1 MECRKFQIAILSAQG
16 LENVREIFR
25 MKVYAQ
31 LSIPGNPEIKRETPV
46 DTEGE
51 TNPAWNST
59 IGFTI
64 GNQGVEHQG
73 VVFVIKLYCS
83 RTLGDRYIGEVS
95 LSFKD
100 LFDGAAPTSQGRSS
114 GIVSYPVKKG
124 GADSQGVLNFSY
136 SFGDIVMVKKP
147 SLFSRRNL
155 AVAVNGVA
163 NFQNPDFCSVERE
176 TESMYF
182 GRRRILPHQNE
193 TAALLTCYSVF

>member
-1 MECRKFQIAILSAQG
+1 MECRQFQIAILSAQG
-16 LENVREIFR
+16 LQNVREIFK

-31 LSIPGNPEIKRETPV
+31 LSIPGNPQIKRETPV

-59 IGFTI
+59 ITFTI
-64 GNQGVEHQG
+64 GNQAVEYQG

-147 SLFSRRNL
+147 SLFSTRNL
-155 AVAVNGVA
+155 ATAGIFIVRVVLEATLGA
-163 NFQNPDFCSVERE
+163 SIDLDIPF
-176 TESMYF
+176 F
-182 GRRRILPHQNE
+182 GEDVPI
-193 TAALLTCYSVF
+193 C

>member
-31 LSIPGNPEIKRETPV
+31 LSIPGNPQIKRETPV

-51 TNPAWNST
+51 TNPAWNYT

-64 GNQGVEHQG
+64 GNQAVEYQG

-114 GIVSYPVKKG
+114 GIVR
-124 GADSQGVLNFSY
+124 VLNFSY

-147 SLFSRRNL
+147 SLFSTRNL
-155 AVAVNGVA
+155 AAAGIFIVRVVLEATLGASIDLDIPFFGEDVHIELSLL
-163 NFQNPDFCSVERE
+163 NFKENF
-176 TESMYF
+176 YF
-182 GRRRILPHQNE
+182 NIVSELSLVG
-193 TAALLTCYSVF
+193 CF

>member
-16 LENVREIFR
+16 LQNVREIFR

-31 LSIPGNPEIKRETPV
+31 LSIPGNPQIKRETPV

-59 IGFTI
+59 IRFTI
-64 GNQGVEHQG
+64 GNQAVEYQG

-114 GIVSYPVKKG
+114 GIVSYPVKRG

-147 SLFSRRNL
+147 SLFSTRNL
-155 AVAVNGVA
+155 AAAGFFIMKVVLEATLEQASISTFHSLEKMFRYVNEH
-163 NFQNPDFCSVERE
+163 DKYIELKS
-176 TESMYF
+176 
-182 GRRRILPHQNE
+182 
-193 TAALLTCYSVF
+193 

>member
-31 LSIPGNPEIKRETPV
+31 LSIPGNPQIKRETPV

-59 IGFTI
+59 IRFTI
-64 GNQGVEHQG
+64 GNQAVEHQG

-83 RTLGDRYIGEVS
+83 RALGDRYIGEVS

-114 GIVSYPVKKG
+114 GIW
-124 GADSQGVLNFSY
+124 
-136 SFGDIVMVKKP
+136 VKKP
-147 SLFSRRNL
+147 SRFLPRNL
-155 AVAVNGVA
+155 AAAGFFIMKVVLEATLEQASISTFHSLEKMFRYVNEH
-163 NFQNPDFCSVERE
+163 DKYIELKS
-176 TESMYF
+176 
-182 GRRRILPHQNE
+182 
-193 TAALLTCYSVF
+193 

>member
-31 LSIPGNPEIKRETPV
+31 LSIPGNPQIKRETPV

-59 IGFTI
+59 IRFTI
-64 GNQGVEHQG
+64 GNQAVEHQG

-83 RTLGDRYIGEVS
+83 RALGDRYIGEVS

-147 SLFSRRNL
+147 SLFSTRNL
-155 AVAVNGVA
+155 AVAGIFIVRVVLEATLGA
-163 NFQNPDFCSVERE
+163 SIDLDIPF
-176 TESMYF
+176 F
-182 GRRRILPHQNE
+182 GEDVPI
-193 TAALLTCYSVF
+193 C